1 MKTLKNETAQ
11 FTGKDLALPQ
21 GSLIL
26 VTGASGHIG
35 SHVVNEALE
44 AGYKV
49 RGTARS
55 QEKCESTKNL
65 MNNPNYSTA
74 IVADFQIESA
84 FDEAMKGCDAV
95 IHVASDLT
103 WGANPNDVVTPVV
116 AGTKSILRSATKHS
130 SVKRFVLT
138 SSSCAVLFPQLNT
151 PLTVGKEDWNQEAID
166 RAWQPPPYT
175 LERGYSVYAASKSE
189 GEKALWQFVKEE
201 KPHFV
206 VNAILPNVN
215 MGKIL
220 SSPGVTGAAVLQVL
234 KGEIPSNIGPR
245 KLEPSLCQYMID
257 VIDDARLHVIAAA
270 LDRSLENDRIFAFN
284 VAFNWTDVIK
294 AIKEVRPEATT
305 VATPPQD
312 EPRDLS
318 KVPNE
323 QGAKL
328 LKEWYHQETGYK
340 PLVQTVK
347 ENLGGQA

>member
-1 MKTLKNETAQ
+1 MKTLKNKIAK
-11 FTGKDLALPQ
+11 FTGKDLALPK

-26 VTGASGHIG
+26 VTGASGYIG

-55 QEKCESTKNL
+55 QEKCESTEKNFN
-65 MNNPNYSTA
+65 NNPNYSTA
-74 IVADFQIESA
+74 IVPNFQVESA

-95 IHVASDLT
+95 IHVASDMT
-103 WGANPNDVVTPVV
+103 FGADPNKVVTPVV

-138 SSSCAVLFPQLNT
+138 SSSCAVLLPKLNT

-166 RAWQPPPYT
+166 KAWEPPPYT
-175 LERGYSVYAASKSE
+175 LKRAFSVYAASKTE

-206 VNAILPNVN
+206 VNVILPNVN

-234 KGEIPSNIGPR
+234 KGEIPSNIGP
-245 KLEPSLCQYMID
+245 QYMID

-270 LDRSLENDRIFAFN
+270 LDRSLKNDRIFAFN

-328 LKEWYHQETGYK
+328 LKEWYDQETGYK
-340 PLVQTVK
+340 SLVQTVK
-347 ENLGGQA
+347 ENLEGQT